1 MKLQLWAADVFRF
14 AVTGTEP
21 HRFLNRAAAA
31 GVHLRR
37 VRWQKDGCTATAGG
51 ADRRRL
57 EQLAREGGWTLTVT
71 ARRGP
76 GRRAE
81 ALLRTRLG
89 LAVGAVLWAALSGAL
104 ILARWTPTY
113 SPPCALCWR
122 TATFRRAPG

>member
-1 MKLQLWAADVFRF
+1 MKLQLWAAEVFRF

-31 GVHLRR
+31 GVRLRR

-89 LAVGAVLWAALSGAL
+89 LAVGAVLFFALLQLLGGFVWCSDFKSTHSFFL
-104 ILARWTPTY
+104 L
-113 SPPCALCWR
+113 
-122 TATFRRAPG
+122 

>member
-21 HRFLNRAAAA
+21 HLFLNRAAAA

-57 EQLAREGGWTLTVT
+57 EQLAEDYRRFTAWPEAADALHADAAKEKNLTLNIK
-71 ARRGP
+71 
-76 GRRAE
+76 E
-81 ALLRTRLG
+81 EIG
-89 LAVGAVLWAALSGAL
+89 L
-104 ILARWTPTY
+104 
-113 SPPCALCWR
+113 
-122 TATFRRAPG
+122 